1 MSVGWD
7 DFDRELGGSR
17 GRSATKAASAT
28 PAPKPGPVEIT
39 PTPAPR
45 PEPQSDRQRLRA
57 EWLAMVASTGRDGD
71 LVTQV
76 RALGAAGVDA
86 AVPVELLQE
95 QLISWVVT
103 HQDHGELE
111 DPSAAYAAVGELARA
126 YRAGLHGRRVVFRD
140 VHTKGQRK
148 GKPISH
154 SLRNIRALLEAYR
167 ATCRYNTMTHR
178 LELDSPAIQ
187 CADERRANHEITWWR
202 HLCDMHGLAKD
213 QASEYLGL
221 VADEYH
227 PVREWITAQ
236 TWDGQDRVSAIIDT
250 IDTDDELAPV
260 LVRRWLLQC
269 VAAVSGDPT
278 FRPAGV
284 LVLQGPQG
292 CGKTTW
298 CSRLVP
304 ADKPWAAIGMH
315 LDPTNRDDVQAVTR
329 YWIAELGE
337 LDATFRK
344 ADVAALKAFVD
355 RDKDVYRAAYARREE
370 EVRRRT
376 VLFASVNRPDFLA
389 DDTGNRRWWTVRV
402 RSCEWR
408 HGIDLAQLWAQLW
421 HDYHAGADYRLTDD
435 ELHAL
440 NQRNVEHEL
449 HDPLADD
456 LFDTWEPID
465 TAWEPAPPSQQHT
478 LRQVVEALPEQHRTA
493 QVYTRTCRQVAKL
506 LRQAGATEGRVG
518 KGRALGF
525 LVRRTTTA
533 PMP

>member
-1 MSVGWD
+1 MGWD
-7 DFDRELGGSR
+7 DFDSELSS
-17 GRSATKAASAT
+17 GRKPR
-28 PAPKPGPVEIT
+28 PAPVPIT
-39 PTPAPR
+39 ATPAPR
-45 PEPQSDRQRLRA
+45 PEPQTARQRA
-57 EWLAMVASTGRDGD
+57 TTDWLALVASTGHTGELEAHVRD
-71 LVTQV
+71 
-76 RALGAAGVDA
+76 LGAAGCDAGVDVA
-86 AVPVELLQE
+86 TLQE
-95 QLISWVVT
+95 QLIGWVVT
-103 HQDHGELE
+103 RQAECGD
-111 DPSAAYAAVGELARA
+111 DPTPAYAAVGELVRA
-126 YRAGLHGRRVVFRD
+126 YKAGLHGRRVVFED
-140 VHTKGQRK
+140 VHGKGQRK

-154 SLRNIRALLEAYR
+154 SLRNLRALLTAYR
-167 ATCRYNTMTHR
+167 ATCRYNEMTHR

-187 CADERRANHEITWWR
+187 CADERRAGHELTWWR
-202 HLCDMHGLAKD
+202 HLCDMHGLSKD
-213 QASEYLGL
+213 QASEYLAL

-236 TWDGQDRVSAIIDT
+236 TWDGTDRVSKLIDT
-250 IDTDDELAPV
+250 LETDDELAPV

-269 VAAVSGDPT
+269 VAAVSGDPH

-304 ADKPWAAIGMH
+304 DGKPWAAIGMH

-370 EVRRRT
+370 EIKRRT

-402 RSCEWR
+402 RSCDWR
-408 HGIDLAQLWAQLW
+408 HGLDLGQLWAQLW
-421 HDYHAGADYRLTDD
+421 REYHEGADYRLTDE
-435 ELHAL
+435 ELQQL
-440 NQRNVEHEL
+440 NERNVAHERI
-449 HDPLADD
+449 DPLAQD
-456 LFDTWEPID
+456 LFDTWQPTPGAWAD
-465 TAWEPAPPSQQHT
+465 TLPSEQQT
-478 LRQVVEALPEQHRTA
+478 LRSLLEALPEQHRGQANYTA
-493 QVYTRTCRQVAKL
+493 SCRQVANLMRK
-506 LRQAGATEGRVG
+506 AGAAEGRVG

-525 LVRRTTTA
+525 GARRRN
-533 PMP
+533 MLG